1 MEKLVIIPT
10 YNEKDNV
17 ESIIKTV
24 FDLQQNYHIL
34 IIDDGSP
41 DGTADIVKSLFAQFP
56 GQLFLEERKG
66 KQGLGTAYIH
76 GFVWALKH
84 GCQFIFEMDADF
96 SHNPKDL
103 ERLYEVCKN
112 QGAGIAVGSRYI
124 RGGAVM
130 NWPANRILLSKGA
143 SLYTRMIT
151 WMPIKDPTAGFVC
164 YRREV
169 LETMNF
175 AAINFV
181 GYAFQIEMKFAAWK
195 LNFLIAEV
203 PITFID
209 RRHGESKMNKGIIK
223 EGVLG
228 VLKLRWMSMFK
239 SYRRNVKNNTPLFS
253 VEDGT
258 PFQSP
263 EVAIDRK

>member
-10 YNEKDNV
+10 YNEIDNI
-17 ESIIKTV
+17 ENIIGAV
-24 FDLQQNYHIL
+24 FDLHQNYHVL

-41 DGTADIVKSLFAQFP
+41 DGTATVVKSLIKKYP
-56 GQLFLEERKG
+56 GKLFLEERRG
-66 KQGLGTAYIH
+66 KLGLGTAYIH
-76 GFVWALKH
+76 GFTWALKN
-84 GCQFIFEMDADF
+84 GYQFIFEMDADF

-103 ERLYEVCKN
+103 ERLYHVCKD
-112 QGAGIAVGSRYI
+112 GAGIAVGSRYVK
-124 RGGAVM
+124 GGAVD
-130 NWPANRILLSKGA
+130 NWPANRIMLSKGA
-143 SLYTRMIT
+143 SLYTRLIT

-209 RRHGESKMNKGIIK
+209 RKAGDSKMNKGIVK
-223 EGVLG
+223 EGILG

-239 SYRRNVKNNTPLFS
+239 NYRKSVKSSSYQPS
-253 VEDGT
+253 
-258 PFQSP
+258 
-263 EVAIDRK
+263 EVAVDPK